1 MDDTTRTPALREWAV
16 VWDAVLAGRQVLDIR
31 KGGIH
36 ETGKHFAVRAPRF
49 WLYPGTEHQR
59 ADLLKPEAL
68 PALDRV
74 LREAPPKETIRIE
87 GWAELV
93 ATAEVSEAVPLLALD
108 DEFVWSSEYAAQRL
122 NWKPRH
128 PLHLLVLRAH
138 RLAEP
143 IEVPWREEYRGC
155 TSWADLIDLPADPT
169 AASAAPV
176 LDDDAFAA
184 RLDIVRRTLGDGALR
199 PLGAALSSRG

>member
-16 VWDAVLAGRQVLDIR
+16 VWDAVLAGRQILDIR

-68 PALDRV
+68 PALERV
-74 LREAPPKETIRIE
+74 LSEAPPKETIRIE

-93 ATAEVSEAVPLLALD
+93 ATAEVSDSGPLLALD
-108 DEFVWSSEYAAQRL
+108 DEFVWSSDYAAQRL
-122 NWKPRH
+122 HWKPKH

-138 RLAEP
+138 RLDEP
-143 IEVPWREEYRGC
+143 LEVPWRDEYRGC
-155 TSWADLIDLPADPT
+155 TSWADLVDLPADPT
-169 AASAAPV
+169 AVASKPV
-176 LDDDAFAA
+176 LDDDAFAS
-184 RLDIVRRTLGDGALR
+184 RLDAVRSALPAGALR
-199 PLGAALSSRG
+199 PLDVELASRG